1 MAPRS
6 PESLIK
12 RRPAV
17 RVIKTIIP
25 DTTPVNLT
33 LPTHLRRA
41 ARRALIATLL
51 AAPVAAPRQAAAQ
64 GPWHF
69 TYQPATEAIANPERG
84 IFTHQEIASTS
95 GYNLTA
101 ERISRWRSQGLS
113 LVFLGFRMEAF
124 RTAPI
129 SEAYLQR
136 VRQNLELLR
145 TGGIKAV
152 VRFCYSYSES
162 DHPWDVPWTLSE
174 QHIRQLTPI
183 LREYSDVI
191 TVLEAGF
198 VGVWGEWYYTDNY
211 NFEPR
216 PQDYGP
222 RRTLLRALLD
232 AMPSDRT
239 VAVRYPAAKLNI
251 LQCAYTDTISAA
263 TAYDGSERSRI
274 AFHNDGFLADADDY
288 GTFQYDFRSRYYWQW
303 ESRFVPVGGETAKM
317 SNFCNV
323 ANARQAMAD
332 YHWSY
337 INQDY
342 HQDVVAM
349 WRAAGFLDEVARNIG
364 YRFVLADADVAQ
376 SEVPG
381 RDGKGSVPVLNVAF
395 TVRNDGWAAPY
406 NPRGLQLILQSR
418 RQSRRVFCYDL
429 MPDPL
434 GRPDWTAERGG
445 KHGPRGLYDPRHW
458 QPGQAYRPVATISL
472 AGVPEDDYDVCLYL
486 PDGRDNLYARPDYA
500 IRMAN
505 APGMWQSSTGYN
517 VLGTVR
523 VGTSGANASTTPA
536 AGSLPAFRR
545 MMRPVSVWAGC
556 ATSGVTLGGTAFAV
570 AREGDALQ
578 FIYADG
584 IEHVDIDAKLLRA
597 LQSSGQGFPTSGR
610 TLRAV
615 NLLLAP
621 PADDVAAAIAAPH
634 VDRRPAATYDVA
646 PFIRIE
652 NGRKVF
658 RKR

>member
-1 MAPRS
+1 MNTRFATF
-6 PESLIK
+6 LQ
-12 RRPAV
+12 
-17 RVIKTIIP
+17 RVAGSAIL
-25 DTTPVNLT
+25 V
-33 LPTHLRRA
+33 A
-41 ARRALIATLL
+41 LL
-51 AAPVAAPRQAAAQ
+51 ATPIMAQAQ
-64 GPWHF
+64 GSSPWHF
-69 TYQPATEAIANPERG
+69 TYEPTTEAIANPERG

-95 GYNLTA
+95 NYNLTA
-101 ERISRWRSQGLS
+101 ERISRWKQQGLS

-124 RTAPI
+124 RTSPI

-136 VRQNLELLR
+136 VRQNLTLLR
-145 TGGIKAV
+145 TEGIKAV
-152 VRFCYSYSES
+152 VRFCYSYSED
-162 DHPWDVPWTLSE
+162 DHPWDAPWTLTE
-174 QHIRQLTPI
+174 QHIAQLTPI
-183 LREYSDVI
+183 LREFSDVI

-222 RRTLLRALLD
+222 RRTLLNALLD
-232 AMPSDRT
+232 ALPSDRC

-251 LQCAYTDTISAA
+251 LQCTYTDTISTA
-263 TAYDGSERSRI
+263 TAYDGSVRSRI
-274 AFHNDGFLADADDY
+274 AFHNDGFLADSDDF

-323 ANARQAMAD
+323 SSARQAMAD

-342 HQDVVAM
+342 HQDVIAM

-364 YRFVLADADVAQ
+364 YRFVLTDADVAQ
-376 SEVPG
+376 TEVPG
-381 RDGKGSVPVLNVAF
+381 RDGKGRVPMLNVAF
-395 TVRNDGWAAPY
+395 TMRNDGWAAPY

-418 RQSRRVFCYDL
+418 RHSRRVFCYDL

-434 GRPDWTAERGG
+434 SHPDWAQERGG
-445 KHGPRGLYDPRHW
+445 NGNPRGINDPRHW
-458 QPGQAYRPVATISL
+458 QPGRTYKPVVSVSL

-500 IRMAN
+500 IRFAN

-517 VLGTVR
+517 RLGTVHIGEVTPTAAQ
-523 VGTSGANASTTPA
+523 VGVAT
-536 AGSLPAFRR
+536 FRA
-545 MMRPVSVWAGC
+545 MARPVSIWSGY
-556 ATSGVTLGGTAFAV
+556 TTNGVTLASTSLSSAE
-570 AREGDALQ
+570 EGDTLQ

-584 IEHVDIDAKLLRA
+584 IDSLPIDASLLRT
-597 LQSSGQGFPTSGR
+597 LQTTGKGFPTSGR

-615 NLLLAP
+615 NLLLSP
-621 PADDVAAAIAAPH
+621 PAD
-634 VDRRPAATYDVA
+634 RPSEGILQPTVPQTPTNSYEVC
-646 PFIRIE
+646 PFIRVE
-652 NGRKVF
+652 NGKKVF
-658 RKR
+658 RRK